1 MTNNKDRDILCK
13 VFCFTQYFHA
23 KRSLTNMFEKDMT
36 VGLLLDFYGEI
47 LTEHKRNI
55 LDMYYNEDFS
65 LSEIAEQ
72 IGISRQ
78 GVRDAIVKASNELRF
93 YEEKLGLA
101 NRFSEMKAS
110 AEKIRRI
117 SEDLSL
123 PEDLTREIEHLETLV
138 G

>member
-1 MTNNKDRDILCK
+1 
-13 VFCFTQYFHA
+13 
-23 KRSLTNMFEKDMT
+23 MFEKDMT

-65 LSEIAEQ
+65 LAEIAEE

-101 NRFSEMKAS
+101 NRFAEMKAS

-117 SEDLSL
+117 SEGLSL
-123 PEDLTREIEHLETLV
+123 PEELTREIEKLETLV
-138 G
+138 I

>member
-1 MTNNKDRDILCK
+1 
-13 VFCFTQYFHA
+13 
-23 KRSLTNMFEKDMT
+23 MFEKDMT

-78 GVRDAIVKASNELRF
+78 GVRDAIVKSSNELRF
-93 YEEKLGLA
+93 YEKKLGLA
-101 NRFSEMKAS
+101 NRFSKMKAS
-110 AEKIRRI
+110 VEKIRRI

-123 PEDLTREIEHLETLV
+123 PEELTREIECLETLV

>member
-1 MTNNKDRDILCK
+1 
-13 VFCFTQYFHA
+13 
-23 KRSLTNMFEKDMT
+23 MFEKDMT

-101 NRFSEMKAS
+101 KRLKQVEKLADTLS
-110 AEKIRRI
+110 A
-117 SEDLSL
+117 LSCEHKL
-123 PEDLTREIEHLETLV
+123 PKDIIDTIELLTQAVRQD
-138 G
+138 

>member
-1 MTNNKDRDILCK
+1 
-13 VFCFTQYFHA
+13 
-23 KRSLTNMFEKDMT
+23 MFEKDMT

-65 LSEIAEQ
+65 LAEIAEQ

-101 NRFSEMKAS
+101 NRFAEMKSS

-117 SEDLSL
+117 SEGLSL
-123 PEDLTREIEHLETLV
+123 PEELTQEIERLETLV